1 MESHVKSADRGRS
14 REERNRMAKAAT
26 VFALALLTGIV
37 LVTGAIFTSTA
48 SIGANTF
55 TTGTVTLTTS
65 PTTALVTFT
74 GMAPGDQVTAPVA
87 VNNTGSLQLRY
98 AVTSTTTENVLAS
111 QLQLTVKSG
120 VTTCTNAAY
129 AASGTVLYNA
139 LVLGNTTAVNVVG
152 DPTQGAQAGDR
163 TLNAGASEN
172 LCFHVSLPL
181 ASGNAFQN
189 LTTTATFAFIG
200 EQTANN

>member
-1 MESHVKSADRGRS
+1 MEKQATSADRGRN
-14 REERNRMAKAAT
+14 RKERTRLAKAAI
-26 VFALALLTGIV
+26 VFILMLLTVVV

-48 SIGANTF
+48 SVGANTF
-55 TTGTVTLTTS
+55 TTGSVTLTTN
-65 PTTALVTFT
+65 PVTALATFAN
-74 GMAPGDQVTAPVA
+74 MAPGDQVTASVA

-129 AASGTVLYNA
+129 AATGVIVYNA
-139 LVLGNTTAVNVVG
+139 LALGNTTAVNVVG

-163 TLNAGASEN
+163 PLNGGASEN

-181 ASGNAFQN
+181 ASGNAFQA
-189 LTTTATFAFIG
+189 LTTTATFAFVG